1 MSWTAIIVLAV
12 GAYLFKLAGVLLGN
26 RVSDGPLRQAVQL
39 IPPALFCALILLQTF
54 ERDTELVV
62 DARVVGL
69 AVAVVATVRKVP
81 FVGVI
86 VLAMAA
92 TALTRLI
99 GGSV

>member
-12 GAYLFKLAGVLLGN
+12 GAYLFKLVGVLMGD
-26 RVSDGPLRQAVQL
+26 RVKDGPLRRAVQL

-54 ERDTELVV
+54 ERDGELVV

-69 AVAVVATVRKVP
+69 VVAVAATLRKVP

-86 VLAMAA
+86 VLAMIA
-92 TALTRLI
+92 TATCRLVA
-99 GGSV
+99 G

>member
-12 GAYLFKLAGVLLGN
+12 GAYGFKLAGVLAGN
-26 RVSDGPLRQAVQL
+26 RVKEGPLRQSVQL

-54 ERDTELVV
+54 ERDTELVL
-62 DARVVGL
+62 DARAVGL
-69 AVAVVATVRKVP
+69 VVAIVATVRKVP

-92 TALTRLI
+92 TALTRLVA
-99 GGSV
+99 G